1 MKKTNN
7 NRNEQESLKKS
18 HSIWSN
24 SKLTVLCLFSSTVL
38 QLGVV
43 AAALIE
49 KIDFMLYVGIG
60 FGVLFILSLLL
71 FSAFK
76 R

>member
-24 SKLTVLCLFSSTVL
+24 SKLTILSLLSSTLL
-38 QLGVV
+38 QVGVV

-49 KIDFMLYVGIG
+49 KIDFMLYIAIG